1 MKIFDDRTEIYESID
16 RLVIGIN
23 TVSIYISRNN
33 IENIEGIHFY
43 LTPEF
48 KAEFC
53 RIMDDEYEEVL
64 LRSKIPWVFFN
75 KVLELPDGIVV
86 KGDYYSNE
94 TKEIVNIITNKIN

>member
-1 MKIFDDRTEIYESID
+1 MEIFDDRTEIYESID

-33 IENIEGIHFY
+33 VENIEGIHFY

-75 KVLELPDGIVV
+75 EVLELPDGIVV

-94 TKEIVNIITNKIN
+94 TKEIVNIITKKN